1 MEGPGACARADCE
14 RWKALL
20 QAQGLAALEA
30 VAGTQVDLGDGV
42 LLRVLH
48 PPGHGLGGEGAPL
61 VLRLDYGRTCFLLAG
76 GAGRAEEAALL
87 AGGAGLGCDVLQVGR
102 DGGDE
107 AFLEAVRPGLA
118 VASCGE
124 EGEDV
129 LARLNRYAGT
139 AVCVGQQGSLE
150 VISDGQRYEV
160 RTGR

>member
-1 MEGPGACARADCE
+1 MVP
-14 RWKALL
+14 
-20 QAQGLAALEA
+20 QQ
-30 VAGTQVDLGDGV
+30 T
-42 LLRVLH
+42 
-48 PPGHGLGGEGAPL
+48 
-61 VLRLDYGRTCFLLAG
+61 
-76 GAGRAEEAALL
+76 
-87 AGGAGLGCDVLQVGR
+87 LQVGP

-118 VASCGE
+118 VASCAE

-129 LARLNRYAGT
+129 LARLSRHVGM